1 MAVKDCEQTWSG
13 NAYRRIYPAY
23 RTLVQIAANGQF
35 PPKVLNSQDQNFF
48 LMLSRDLDTDAM
60 QIVWL

>member
-23 RTLVQIAANGQF
+23 RTLVQIAANDRF